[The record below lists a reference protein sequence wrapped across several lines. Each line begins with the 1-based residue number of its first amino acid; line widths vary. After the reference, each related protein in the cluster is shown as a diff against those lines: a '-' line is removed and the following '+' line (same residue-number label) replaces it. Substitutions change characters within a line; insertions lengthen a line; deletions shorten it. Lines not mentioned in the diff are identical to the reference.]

1 MQWARPSSTLSAH
14 RDYHSN
20 ASVEVRLFADR
31 LEVWNP
37 GALPS
42 TLTLDSLRNDHP
54 SVPYNPLLA
63 ESLYL
68 TRYIERVG
76 SGTQTMIGL
85 CREASLPEPDFEQRE
100 GSFVTTLWR
109 DWLTDEALARYNL
122 NDRQLQAVAHVKRIG
137 QIVNSEYQQLTGTTR
152 NTAARDL
159 DDLVGKNIFTR
170 LGEKRGSH
178 YILAGKK

>member
-1 MQWARPSSTLSAH
+1 
-14 RDYHSN
+14 
-20 ASVEVRLFADR
+20 
-31 LEVWNP
+31 
-37 GALPS
+37 
-42 TLTLDSLRNDHP
+42 
-54 SVPYNPLLA
+54 
-63 ESLYL
+63 
-68 TRYIERVG
+68 
-76 SGTQTMIGL
+76 MIGL

-137 QIVNSEYQQLTGTTR
+137 QIVNSEYQQLTGATR
-152 NTAARDL
+152 KTAARDL
-159 DDLVGKNIFTR
+159 DDLVGKKIFMR